1 MEVEGASFDPSTLKS
16 RIIQSASL
24 AKLNENED
32 DMDVDGEISAE
43 NMPKFSKISAL
54 EAKGGKKEFRRIR
67 CPPHRLTPLRDSWE
81 QLLTPLVEYLKLQV
95 RFNTKTRSVEMKTSK
110 HTIDSGALQKGA
122 DFVSAFFLGFEVQ
135 DAVALLRLD
144 DLYIESFQVTDVKIL
159 HGDHLSRAVGRIVG
173 QDGKTRYAI
182 ENATRTRVVIADT
195 RIHLLGSYANIRLA
209 RNAICDLIMGAP
221 PGKVYNSMRN
231 VAKRMNEIY

>member
-95 RFNTKTRSVEMKTSK
+95 
-110 HTIDSGALQKGA
+110 L
-122 DFVSAFFLGFEVQ
+122 
-135 DAVALLRLD
+135 
-144 DLYIESFQVTDVKIL
+144 
-159 HGDHLSRAVGRIVG
+159 
-173 QDGKTRYAI
+173 
-182 ENATRTRVVIADT
+182 
-195 RIHLLGSYANIRLA
+195 
-209 RNAICDLIMGAP
+209 
-221 PGKVYNSMRN
+221 
-231 VAKRMNEIY
+231 